1 MKEPYIAVD
10 GEAIDA
16 GGPPQQAVG
25 NLLLGRLSA
34 ADYALLRPGLRRVPI
49 LSGDRLGERGAA
61 IERVCF
67 PESGIA
73 GFLDMLGDGRR
84 VAIGLL
90 GREGFAGWPALM
102 GNDVWPHEVVAR
114 GPDATALAIDAMDL
128 QAALDASDTLRWLL
142 LRYASSF
149 VTQMAGTL
157 TSNLIQTVEER
168 TARWLLMYHDR
179 IDGDELVITHDE
191 LGAMLGV
198 RRSSITDAMHQ
209 LEGCG
214 SIRGGRGR
222 LLIRDRTA
230 LVALAGDTYGRA
242 EDEYERLVAATMM

>member
-1 MKEPYIAVD
+1 MDGTVIARAKQAL
-10 GEAIDA
+10 GMEGPSQRDA
-16 GGPPQQAVG
+16 G
-25 NLLLGRLSA
+25 NLLLQRLSP
-34 ADYALLRPGLRRVPI
+34 ADYALLQPDLRRVTI
-49 LSGDRLGERGAA
+49 RSGDRLGERGASIA
-61 IERVCF
+61 RVCF

-73 GFLDMLGDGRR
+73 GFLDVLSDGRR

-90 GREGFAGWPALM
+90 GREGFAGWPALL
-102 GNDVWPHEVVAR
+102 GDEVWPHEVVAR
-114 GPDATALAIDAMDL
+114 GPDATALAIDAADL
-128 QAALDASDTLRWLL
+128 QVALDASDTLRRLL

-179 IDGDELVITHDE
+179 IDGDELAITHDE

-214 SIRGGRGR
+214 SIRAGRGR
-222 LLIRDRTA
+222 LLIRDRAA

-242 EDEYERLVAATMM
+242 EDEYERLVAMMI